1 VTTKVW
7 LSTCGEARDPQD
19 ATISVFDRGFL
30 YGDSVYETLRTSGG
44 HTVEL
49 GAHLDRLRRSAE
61 GIAFELPFS
70 DAEITTALDQTL
82 AAAGNPE
89 SRIRIIVTRGT
100 GPIALDTRVAESP
113 LMVVII
119 SPLVV
124 PSAEEYERGI
134 PAVLVREREGS
145 IRPGLKTGNYLGNI
159 LALRRAH
166 ELGAE
171 DAIMCNA
178 DGAVAEGATSNLFM
192 VVAGSVHTPSL
203 ASGVLAGITRG
214 VVIQLL
220 RERLGLPTCE
230 RTVLPG
236 ELRGADELFL
246 TSSVRGIM
254 PVTTLDGAVVG
265 DGTAGPLTRRV
276 MLVYDDFLN
285 EVAGLSKP

>member
-1 VTTKVW
+1 MSTKVW
-7 LSTCGEARDPQD
+7 LSSHGEPRDPQD

-44 HTVEL
+44 RLVEL

-61 GIAFELPFS
+61 GIAFELPFA
-70 DAEITTALDQTL
+70 DAEITDAVNQTL
-82 AAAGNPE
+82 AAAGNDD
-89 SRIRIIVTRGT
+89 SRIRLIVTRGT

-113 LMVVII
+113 VMVVIV
-119 SPLVV
+119 SPLVL
-124 PSAEEYERGI
+124 PTAAEYEQGI

-178 DGAVAEGATSNLFM
+178 DGAVAEGATSNLFI
-192 VVAGSVHTPSL
+192 VIAGSVHTPSL
-203 ASGVLAGITRG
+203 ATGLLAGITRG
-214 VVIQLL
+214 VVIRLL

-254 PVTTLDGAVVG
+254 PVTTLDGATIG
-265 DGTAGPLTRRV
+265 AGTAGPITRRV
-276 MLVYDDFLN
+276 MLVYDDFLA
-285 EVAGLSKP
+285 EVAKS

>member
-1 VTTKVW
+1 VSTKVW
-7 LSTCGEARDPQD
+7 LSNHGEPRDPQD

-44 HTVEL
+44 RIVEL

-61 GIAFELPFS
+61 GIAFELPVS
-70 DAEITTALDQTL
+70 DAEITDAVEQTL
-82 AAAGNPE
+82 AAAANDD
-89 SRIRIIVTRGT
+89 SRIRVVVTRGT
-100 GPIALDTRVAESP
+100 GPIDLDTRVAESP
-113 LMVVII
+113 LVVVIV
-119 SPLVV
+119 SPLVL
-124 PSAEEYERGI
+124 PTAEQYQKGI

-192 VVAGSVHTPSL
+192 GVAGSVHTPSIATGL
-203 ASGVLAGITRG
+203 LAGITRG
-214 VVIQLL
+214 VVIELL
-220 RERLGLPTCE
+220 RQRLGLPTCE

-254 PVTTLDGAVVG
+254 PVTTLDGATIG
-265 DGTAGPLTRRV
+265 DGTAGPITRRV
-276 MLVYDDFLN
+276 MLVYEDFLK
-285 EVAGLSKP
+285 EVAKRG

>member
-1 VTTKVW
+1 MSTKVW
-7 LSTCGEARDPQD
+7 LSNYGEPRDPQD

-30 YGDSVYETLRTSGG
+30 YGDSVYETLRTAGG
-44 HTVEL
+44 RTVEL

-70 DAEITTALDQTL
+70 DAEITTALEQTL
-82 AAAGNPE
+82 ASASNPD
-89 SRIRIIVTRGT
+89 SRVRIIVTRGT

-113 LMVVII
+113 VMVVIV

-124 PSAEEYERGI
+124 PTAEEYDKGI

-203 ASGVLAGITRG
+203 ATGLLAGITRG
-214 VVIQLL
+214 VVIRLL

-265 DGTAGPLTRRV
+265 SGTAGPITRRV
-276 MLVYDDFLN
+276 MLVYEDFLN
-285 EVAGLSKP
+285 EVAGAR